1 MKRESWNTKAIVGA
15 DNIESLSHCFIF
27 RFIVKLTRCGS
38 NMMSISD
45 SIFKVKPA
53 VVNTDKGCTTIL
65 TVHFWFSDQPTHT
78 TQHLSKSL
86 KALRG

>member
-1 MKRESWNTKAIVGA
+1 
-15 DNIESLSHCFIF
+15 
-27 RFIVKLTRCGS
+27 
-38 NMMSISD
+38 MMSISD

-78 TQHLSKSL
+78 TQHLAKSL
-86 KALRG
+86 EALRD